1 MIDVKINFLSLL
13 ADITKIKELNLSVQ
27 SNSTIKEIL
36 RILISKFGKDFER
49 KILDSPDSISKY
61 IILGL
66 NGKDI
71 RTLKNLNTIVNHHD
85 EILLLPAIAGG

>member
-13 ADITKIKELNLSVQ
+13 ADITKIKQLNLSIQ
-27 SNSTIKEIL
+27 ENSTIKEIL
-36 RILISKFGKDFER
+36 DRLIIKFGKDFES
-49 KILDSPDSISKY
+49 KILDSPSSLSKY

-71 RTLKNLNTIVNHHD
+71 RTLNNLDTIVSNHD

>member
-1 MIDVKINFLSLL
+1 MIDVKITFLSLL
-13 ADITKIKELNLSVQ
+13 ADITKIKELNLSINE
-27 SNSTIKEIL
+27 NSTIKEIL
-36 RILISKFGKDFER
+36 DNLIIKFGKDFER
-49 KILDSPDSISKY
+49 KILDSPNSLSKY

-71 RTLKNLNTIVNHHD
+71 RTLENLDTIVNHLD

>member
-1 MIDVKINFLSLL
+1 MIDIKITFLSLI
-13 ADITKIKELNLSVQ
+13 ADITKIKELNLSIHE
-27 SNSTIKEIL
+27 NSTIKEIL
-36 RILISKFGKDFER
+36 EVLINKFGKNFE
-49 KILDSPDSISKY
+49 KAILDSPDALSKY

-71 RTLKNLNTIVNHHD
+71 RTLKNLDTLVSHQD

>member
-1 MIDVKINFLSLL
+1 MIDVKITFLSLL
-13 ADITKIKELNLSVQ
+13 ADITKIKELDLSINE
-27 SNSTIKEIL
+27 NSTIKEIL
-36 RILISKFGKDFER
+36 DSLIIKFGKDFEN
-49 KILDSPDSISKY
+49 KILDSPNSLSKY

-71 RTLKNLNTIVNHHD
+71 RTLNDLDTIVNHHD

>member
-1 MIDVKINFLSLL
+1 MIDIRINFLSLL
-13 ADITKIKELNLSVQ
+13 ADITKIKELDLSVQ
-27 SNSTIKEIL
+27 KNSTVKEIIKSL
-36 RILISKFGKDFER
+36 ILKFGEEFETA
-49 KILDSPDSISKY
+49 ILDSPDSLSKY

-71 RTLKNLNTIVNHHD
+71 RTLNNLDTIVNHHD

>member
-1 MIDVKINFLSLL
+1 MIEVKINFLSLL
-13 ADITKIKELNLSVQ
+13 ADITKIKEINLSIHE
-27 SNSTIKEIL
+27 NSTIKEIL
-36 RILISKFGKDFER
+36 DKLVAKFGKNFES
-49 KILDSPDSISKY
+49 KILESPESLNKY

-71 RTLKNLNTIVNHHD
+71 RTLDNLDTVVNHND

>member
-13 ADITKIKELNLSVQ
+13 ADVTKIKELNLSVQ
-27 SNSTIKEIL
+27 ENATIKVIL
-36 RILISKFGKDFER
+36 ERLISKFGKDFER
-49 KILDSPDSISKY
+49 TILDTPDSLKKY

-71 RTLKNLNTIVNHHD
+71 RTLENLDTIVNHHD

>member
-1 MIDVKINFLSLL
+1 MIDVKVKFLSLL
-13 ADITKIKELNLSVQ
+13 ADLTKNKELNLSVHN
-27 SNSTIKEIL
+27 NSTIKEIL

-71 RTLKNLNTIVNHHD
+71 RTLENLNTIVNHHD

>member
-13 ADITKIKELNLSVQ
+13 ADLTKINELKLSVHD
-27 SNSTIKEIL
+27 NSTIKEIL
-36 RILISKFGKDFER
+36 ERLVSKFGKDFER
-49 KILDSPDSISKY
+49 KILDSPDSLSKY

-71 RTLKNLNTIVNHHD
+71 RTLENLNTTVNHLD

>member
-1 MIDVKINFLSLL
+1 MIYVKINFLSLL

-27 SNSTIKEIL
+27 DKSTIKEIL
-36 RILISKFGKDFER
+36 KILITKFGKDFER

-71 RTLKNLNTIVNHHD
+71 RTLENLDTIVNHHD

>member
-13 ADITKIKELNLSVQ
+13 ADLTKINELNLSVEN
-27 SNSTIKEIL
+27 NSTIKEIL
-36 RILISKFGKDFER
+36 ERLVSKFGKDFER
-49 KILDSPDSISKY
+49 KILDSPDSLSKY

-71 RTLKNLNTIVNHHD
+71 RTLENFNTIVNHHD

>member
-13 ADITKIKELNLSVQ
+13 ADITKIKELDLSVHE
-27 SNSTIKEIL
+27 NSTVKEIL
-36 RILISKFGKDFER
+36 ESLISKFGSDFER
-49 KILDSPDSISKY
+49 KILDSPDSLSRY
-61 IILGL
+61 VILGI

-71 RTLKNLNTIVNHHD
+71 RTLDNLDTIVSNHD

>member
-1 MIDVKINFLSLL
+1 MIDIKINFLSLL
-13 ADITKIKELNLSVQ
+13 ADITKIKEFNLSVQ
-27 SNSTIKEIL
+27 EKTTIREVL
-36 RILISKFGKDFER
+36 DTLISKFGDEFKR
-49 KILDSPDSISKY
+49 TVLKSPDSLSKY

-71 RTLKNLNTIVNHHD
+71 RTLNYLETIVNHHD

>member
-13 ADITKIKELNLSVQ
+13 ADITKIKELNISVQ
-27 SNSTIKEIL
+27 DNSTIKEIL
-36 RILISKFGKDFER
+36 ESLSSKFGKDFER
-49 KILDSPDSISKY
+49 KILDSPNSLSKY

-66 NGKDI
+66 NGKDV
-71 RTLKNLNTIVNHHD
+71 RTLENLNTIVNHQD

>member
-1 MIDVKINFLSLL
+1 MIDVKISFLSLL
-13 ADITKIKELNLSVQ
+13 ADITKIKELDLSVQ
-27 SNSTIKEIL
+27 ENSTIKEIL
-36 RILISKFGKDFER
+36 DKLITRFGKSFETS
-49 KILDSPDSISKY
+49 ILDSPNSLSKY

-71 RTLKNLNTIVNHHD
+71 RTLNNLDTIVKHQD

>member
-1 MIDVKINFLSLL
+1 MMDVKINFLSLL
-13 ADITKIKELNLSVQ
+13 ADITEIKELNLSVHD
-27 SNSTIKEIL
+27 NATIKEIL
-36 RILISKFGKDFER
+36 ERLVSKYGKDFER
-49 KILDSPDSISKY
+49 SIMDSPDSLNKY

-71 RTLKNLNTIVNHHD
+71 RTLENLDTIVTHHD

>member
-13 ADITKIKELNLSVQ
+13 ADLTKINELKLSVQ
-27 SNSTIKEIL
+27 DNSTIKEIL
-36 RILISKFGKDFER
+36 ERLVSKFGKDFES
-49 KILDSPDSISKY
+49 KILDSPDSLSKY

-71 RTLKNLNTIVNHHD
+71 RTLENLDTIVNHLD

>member
-13 ADITKIKELNLSVQ
+13 ADITKIKELNITVQ
-27 SNSTIKEIL
+27 DNSTIKEIL
-36 RILISKFGKDFER
+36 EILVSKFGKEFER
-49 KILDSPDSISKY
+49 KILDSPDSLSKY

-71 RTLKNLNTIVNHHD
+71 RTLENLNTIVNHHD

>member
-1 MIDVKINFLSLL
+1 MIDIKINFLSLL
-13 ADITKIKELNLSVQ
+13 ADVTKIKELNISVQ
-27 SNSTIKEIL
+27 DNATIKEIL
-36 RILISKFGKDFER
+36 EKLISKFGTDFER
-49 KILDSPDSISKY
+49 KILDSPDSLSKY

-71 RTLKNLNTIVNHHD
+71 RTLKNLDTIVNHLD

>member
-13 ADITKIKELNLSVQ
+13 ADITKIKELNLSVHE
-27 SNSTIKEIL
+27 NTTIKEIL
-36 RILISKFGKDFER
+36 ERLISKFGKDFER
-49 KILDSPDSISKY
+49 TILDNPDSLKKY

-71 RTLKNLNTIVNHHD
+71 RTLENLDTIVNHHD

>member
-27 SNSTIKEIL
+27 DNATIKEIL
-36 RILISKFGKDFER
+36 ERLISKFGKDFER
-49 KILDSPDSISKY
+49 TILSSPDSLNRY

-71 RTLKNLNTIVNHHD
+71 RTLENLETIVNHQD

>member
-1 MIDVKINFLSLL
+1 MMDVKINFLSLL
-13 ADITKIKELNLSVQ
+13 ADITEIKELNLSVHD
-27 SNSTIKEIL
+27 NATIKEIL
-36 RILISKFGKDFER
+36 ERLVSKFGKDFER
-49 KILDSPDSISKY
+49 SIMDSPDSLNKY

-71 RTLKNLNTIVNHHD
+71 RTLENLDTIVTHHD

>member
-1 MIDVKINFLSLL
+1 MIEIKINFLSLL
-13 ADITKIKELNLSVQ
+13 ADITRIKELNLSVQ
-27 SNSTIKEIL
+27 ENSTIKEIL
-36 RILISKFGKDFER
+36 EKLISKFGIKFEAT
-49 KILDSPDSISKY
+49 ILESPDSLSKY

-71 RTLKNLNTIVNHHD
+71 RTLNNLNTIVNNQD

>member
-13 ADITKIKELNLSVQ
+13 ADITKIKELNLQVKE
-27 SNSTIKEIL
+27 NANIKEIL
-36 RILISKFGKDFER
+36 ERLISKFGKDFER
-49 KILDSPDSISKY
+49 KILDSPKALNKY

-71 RTLKNLNTIVNHHD
+71 RTLEDLDTIVNHHD

>member
-1 MIDVKINFLSLL
+1 MIDVKITFLSLL
-13 ADITKIKELNLSVQ
+13 ADLTKIKELDLSINE
-27 SNSTIKEIL
+27 NSTIKEIL
-36 RILISKFGKDFER
+36 DSLIIKFGKDFES
-49 KILDSPDSISKY
+49 KILDSPNSLSKY

-71 RTLKNLNTIVNHHD
+71 RTLNDLDTIVNHHD

>member
-1 MIDVKINFLSLL
+1 MIDIKINFLSLL

-27 SNSTIKEIL
+27 ENATIKEIL
-36 RILISKFGKDFER
+36 ERLISKFGKDFER
-49 KILDSPDSISKY
+49 KILDSPKALNKY

-71 RTLKNLNTIVNHHD
+71 RTLEDLDTIVNHHD

>member
-1 MIDVKINFLSLL
+1 MIDIKINFLSLL
-13 ADITKIKELNLSVQ
+13 ADVTKIKELNISVQ
-27 SNSTIKEIL
+27 DNATIKEIL
-36 RILISKFGKDFER
+36 EKLISKFGTDFER
-49 KILDSPDSISKY
+49 KILDSPDSLSKY

-71 RTLKNLNTIVNHHD
+71 RTLKNLDTSVNHLD

>member
-13 ADITKIKELNLSVQ
+13 ADLTKIYELKMSVHD
-27 SNSTIKEIL
+27 NSTIKEIL
-36 RILISKFGKDFER
+36 ERLVSKFGKDFER
-49 KILDSPDSISKY
+49 KILDSPDSLSKY

-71 RTLKNLNTIVNHHD
+71 RTLENLDTIVNHLD

>member
-1 MIDVKINFLSLL
+1 MIEIKIGFLSLL
-13 ADITKIKELNLSVQ
+13 VDITKTKEIDLSIQ
-27 SNSTIKEIL
+27 ENSTVKEIL
-36 RILISKFGKDFER
+36 DKLILKFGKEFE
-49 KILDSPDSISKY
+49 KKVLESPNSLSKY

-71 RTLKNLNTIVNHHD
+71 RTLNNLDTIVSHQD

>member
-13 ADITKIKELNLSVQ
+13 ADITKIQELNISVQ
-27 SNSTIKEIL
+27 DNSTIKEIL
-36 RILISKFGKDFER
+36 ESLSSKFGKDFER
-49 KILDSPDSISKY
+49 KILDSPNSLSKY

-66 NGKDI
+66 NGKDV
-71 RTLKNLNTIVNHHD
+71 RTLENLNTIVNHQD

>member
-13 ADITKIKELNLSVQ
+13 ADLTKINELKLSVRN
-27 SNSTIKEIL
+27 NSTIKEIL
-36 RILISKFGKDFER
+36 ERLVSKFGKDFER
-49 KILDSPDSISKY
+49 KILDSPDSLSKY

-71 RTLKNLNTIVNHHD
+71 RTLENLDTIVNHLD